1 MSTSLGALRAASTP
15 QLKAAQAKRLREA
28 AEIIANAARGISGKF
43 SKRIPASIKII
54 GGTAGMWI
62 TAGGPDGKEAPNA
75 YPFEDGVRH
84 PLFGLAGDGRPG
96 DRAHGDPKKGHWYP
110 QPKRPFLEEAAEATA
125 EEAAEAFSAVID
137 DWCKTLN
144 L

>member
-1 MSTSLGALRAASTP
+1 MSTSLGSLRAASSP
-15 QLKAAQAKRLREA
+15 HLKAAQAKRLREA
-28 AEIIANAARGISGKF
+28 AEIIATAARGLSAKF

-54 GGTAGMWI
+54 GGVAGMWI
-62 TAGGPDGKEAPNA
+62 TAGGPDGSEAPNA

-96 DRAHGDPKKGHWYP
+96 DRAQPGKGHWYP

-125 EEAAEAFSAVID
+125 EEAAEAFSSVID